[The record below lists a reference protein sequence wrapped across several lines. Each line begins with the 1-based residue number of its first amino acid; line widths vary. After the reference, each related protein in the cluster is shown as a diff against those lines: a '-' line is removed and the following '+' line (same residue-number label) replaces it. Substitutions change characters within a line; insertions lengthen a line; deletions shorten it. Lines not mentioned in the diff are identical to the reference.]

1 MIYGNPVDFRDFQW
15 FADWSVDAEDVELH
29 EVAEA
34 AEEWESISIP
44 LEPEP
49 TKRSLLETIKNLSM
63 KIPA

>member
-1 MIYGNPVDFRDFQW
+1 M
-15 FADWSVDAEDVELH
+15 DAEDVELH

-34 AEEWESISIP
+34 AAEWESISIP

-49 TKRSLLETIKNLSM
+49 TKRSLLETIKNLSK